1 MPKAK
6 LFLSII
12 IFLFFMI
19 LTSIIKTQ
27 TRLVEKDI
35 ILHKIEMNQSK
46 NNLYELQL
54 DYHYLSSPLV
64 ISKKINEYSNENYL
78 VMDISNIYLSFE
90 EFLYQQKKVSRI
102 PDNEQ
107 KN

>member
-1 MPKAK
+1 MPKTK
-6 LFLSII
+6 LFLSVV

-35 ILHKIEMNQSK
+35 ISHKKEISNLK
-46 NNLYELQL
+46 DNLYELQL

-64 ISKKINEYSNENYL
+64 ISKKINEYSNEDYL
-78 VMDISNIYLSFE
+78 IMDISNIYLSFE
-90 EFLYQQKKVSRI
+90 EFLFQQKKISKFI
-102 PDNEQ
+102 KNEQ